1 VSRIAFALSAM
12 LAALLATLPALA
24 HDVRPAYLELR
35 EVKPRQGALPALE
48 VFFKVPARPGGQK
61 LLFDLVWPA
70 GTTEVR
76 DPLSPGRFEVDAWV
90 DRFLVER
97 AAGWEGA
104 TIGVRG
110 MENGLSDVLVRL
122 ERADG
127 SSRTAR
133 LTADAPEFAIGAAPR
148 RAEVA
153 VTYTR
158 LGVEH
163 ILTGMDHLLFV
174 LALVLLTDRLWRL
187 VRTVTAFTLAH
198 SITLALATLGVVRV
212 PQAPVEA
219 TIALSIVFAAAE
231 VVRRHDGAK
240 RLDPWLIAF
249 SFGLLHGFGFAGAL
263 REVGLPQGAILPAL
277 LFFNVGV
284 EAGQLMFIA
293 VVLAFGWGLRRVP
306 LPRPS
311 WGWRVLPYAIGSV
324 AAFWLMERIAAL

>member
-1 VSRIAFALSAM
+1 M
-12 LAALLATLPALA
+12 LALPLATVPVRA

-35 EVKPRQGALPALE
+35 EAKAGQEAHGPAPALE
-48 VFFKVPARPGGQK
+48 VFFKVPARAGGQK
-61 LLFDLVWPA
+61 PLLALVWPA

-76 DPLSPGRFEVDAWV
+76 DPLSPGRFEEDAWV
-90 DRFLVER
+90 ERFEVER
-97 AAGWEGA
+97 AAGWGGT

-110 MENGLSDVLVRL
+110 MENGLSDVLIRF

-127 SSRTAR
+127 SSRTVR
-133 LTADAPEFAIGAAPR
+133 LTAGEPDFAIGAAPR
-148 RAEVA
+148 RADVA
-153 VTYTR
+153 ATYTR

-163 ILTGMDHLLFV
+163 ILTGVDHLLFG
-174 LALVLLTDRLWRL
+174 LALVLLTSGLWRL

-231 VVRRHDGAK
+231 VVRRHAGTS

-249 SFGLLHGFGFAGAL
+249 TFGLLHGFGFAGAL
-263 REVGLPQGAILPAL
+263 REVGLPQGAIVPAL

-284 EAGQLMFIA
+284 EAGQLMFIT
-293 VVLAFGWGLRRVP
+293 VVLAVGWGLRRLP
-306 LPRPS
+306 LPRPA
-311 WGWRVLPYAIGSV
+311 WGWRVLPYAIGGV
-324 AAFWLMERIAAL
+324 AAFWLMERVAAL